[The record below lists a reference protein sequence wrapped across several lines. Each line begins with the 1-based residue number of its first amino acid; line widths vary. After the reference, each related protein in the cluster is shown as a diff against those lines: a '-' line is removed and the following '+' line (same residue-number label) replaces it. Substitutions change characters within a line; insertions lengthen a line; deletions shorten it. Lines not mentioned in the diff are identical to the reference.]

1 MWKYSVENSNSSALQ
16 THGDKRPLANG
27 MILIGQS
34 ERVVYNPECVKSYSV
49 VVVMVVRES
58 VVWSVVLRFLG
69 GNGGCVEGSEFITSS
84 VDA

>member
-1 MWKYSVENSNSSALQ
+1 MENSNSSALQ

-34 ERVVYNPECVKSYSV
+34 ERVVHVYNPECVKSYSV
-49 VVVMVVRES
+49 VVVMVVRAS

-69 GNGGCVEGSEFITSS
+69 ANGGCVEGSEFITSS